1 MLAVAIELR
10 GAPFIGWIRDL
21 SAADPLYVT
30 PILMGISMFIQQR
43 MTPSSAD
50 PVQQKMMLFM
60 PIMFTGMLM
69 RAPSGLVLYWTVSN
83 IWGIGQQ
90 LITNRLIG
98 PPPQHTVR
106 PPAER
111 QLKTAG
117 AGKSPQAAKERK

>member
-1 MLAVAIELR
+1 
-10 GAPFIGWIRDL
+10 
-21 SAADPLYVT
+21 
-30 PILMGISMFIQQR
+30 MGISMFIQQK

-69 RAPSGLVLYWTVSN
+69 RAPSGLVIYWTVSN